1 MTLADLLKKQIIML
15 RSKILKT
22 KHLVLAK
29 PAPLTSVD
37 NKMLNV
43 GGLFKKADFD
53 AKISEME
60 KKILLLPMIISS

>member
-15 RSKILKT
+15 RT

-29 PAPLTSVD
+29 PVPLTSVD

-43 GGLFKKADFD
+43 GGLFKKYQ
-53 AKISEME
+53 KW
-60 KKILLLPMIISS
+60 KKIFYYFWW

>member
-43 GGLFKKADFD
+43 GGLFKKQILMQ
-53 AKISEME
+53 KYQKW
-60 KKILLLPMIISS
+60 KKFFYYF

>member
-1 MTLADLLKKQIIML
+1 M
-15 RSKILKT
+15 KT

-60 KKILLLPMIISS
+60 KKILLLPMIISSWVIYLM